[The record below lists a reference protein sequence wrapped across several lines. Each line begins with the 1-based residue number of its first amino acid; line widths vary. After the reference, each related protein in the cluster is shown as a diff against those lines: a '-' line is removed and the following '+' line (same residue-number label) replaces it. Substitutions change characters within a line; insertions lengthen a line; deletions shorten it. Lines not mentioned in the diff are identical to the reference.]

1 MMEEVVTVHYD
12 EIALKG
18 KNRPFFQ
25 NKLLDNIREKTGAV
39 PELKDSRVVIR
50 STDESVF
57 DKLRLTP
64 GVSWFGKGLIID
76 RDENVLKDTL
86 KDLVSVAQ
94 DNRLNLDVKRVDKSF
109 DKTSLKIKE
118 TLCRVLKI
126 KLDKKAQKVRIDIMR
141 DSFIIN
147 YAIERAIGGLPVGSA
162 GKIISL
168 FSGGIDSSVAPI
180 ELMKRGASVDLLH
193 VYATA
198 NSSAAIK
205 GKISKL
211 ASLISR
217 VGGVNLYLVPFHT
230 FSIKAMDIDQR
241 YELVMFKRFLLKLAQ
256 SISLRYGYKGIC
268 SGDSLSQ
275 VASQTLDNIN
285 SISAGI
291 DTPVFRPLI
300 GYNKDEIIQKA
311 KRYGTYDA
319 SIEDYKDCCS
329 LVSKNPATSARKE
342 KVLEIEKVMGLD
354 EIVEKSLNEL
364 EVKSYLNWPQS
375 DL

>member
-25 NKLLDNIREKTGAV
+25 NKLLENIREKTGAV
-39 PELKDSRVVIR
+39 PELKDSRIVIR
-50 STDESVF
+50 SADESVF

-118 TLCRVLKI
+118 TLCRALKI

-256 SISLRYGYKGIC
+256 LISLRYGYKGIC

-354 EIVEKSLNEL
+354 DIVEKSLNEL